1 MSKDNFLPPT
11 GTRDIEPV
19 AAEIR
24 NEVVYKITSSY
35 KKYGFNSIETPS
47 LEKLENL
54 LGKKGGENEKL
65 IFKVLK
71 RGEELKE
78 ALKNENIEE
87 NEIADF
93 GLRYDL
99 TVPLA
104 RYYAHYKDKLPK
116 PFKVFQIGN
125 VWRAERPQKG
135 RYRQF
140 TQCDIDIIGDPTPNC
155 EVELIYVTCKTLHE
169 LGIKNFEIRINDRE
183 ILKKI
188 SRDCG
193 IKDDDKYRDFL
204 IALDKLDK
212 KSLDDIIEELR
223 KKSFDEDVLLNIRN
237 IFEGLKNGKAKENL
251 LSENSPDEKYS
262 QASKNL
268 NLIISM
274 VKSLLGDVNIK
285 FDPMLVRGMDYYTGT
300 IYEVSEINGHLSF
313 GGGGRYNNMIG
324 SFSGQDISA
333 CGFSLGFER
342 IIDNFFSGENCR
354 QSFDKKA
361 ALLYSSDKDNY
372 SEVVALSEKL
382 RSQYKIVSIFDRQ
395 KNMSNQLAK
404 LKDMGFTHWGIYKGV
419 ETLVGEMDK

>member
-1 MSKDNFLPPT
+1 MSKDGFLPPA
-11 GTRDIEPV
+11 GTRDIEPA

-24 NEVVYKITSSY
+24 DGVVYKITSSY

-71 RGEELKE
+71 RGEELKNSLGSGT
-78 ALKNENIEE
+78 AQENDL
-87 NEIADF
+87 ADF

-125 VWRAERPQKG
+125 VWRAERPQKS

-140 TQCDIDIIGDPTPNC
+140 TQCDIDIIGDPAPNC
-155 EVELIYVTCKTLHE
+155 EIELIYVTCKTLQSLE
-169 LGIKNFEIRINDRE
+169 IKNFEVRINDRQ

-188 SRDCG
+188 SLDCG
-193 IKDDDKYRDFL
+193 VTDDGKYRDFL

-223 KKSFDEDVLLNIRN
+223 KKDFEEAVLSNIKN
-237 IFEGLKNGKAKENL
+237 VFEGLKTGKNGIDLQAG
-251 LSENSPDEKYS
+251 SSSSDEKY
-262 QASKNL
+262 AKACKELSK
-268 NLIISM
+268 IISS
-274 VKSLLGDVNIK
+274 VKSLLGNEVIR
-285 FDPMLVRGMDYYTGT
+285 FDPVLVRGMDYYTGT
-300 IYEVSEINGHLSF
+300 IYEVSEINGSMSF

-324 SFSGQDISA
+324 SFSGQDVSA

-342 IIDNFFSGENCR
+342 IMDSFFSGAPL
-354 QSFDKKA
+354 SGGGSKA
-361 ALLYSSDKDNY
+361 ALLYSSDKDDY
-372 SEVVALSEKL
+372 CAVTLFSEKL
-382 RSQYKIVSIFDRQ
+382 KEKYKTVSIFDRQ

-404 LKDMGFTHWGIYKGV
+404 LKDIGFDSWGIYKGE
-419 ETLVGEMDK
+419 ETVISKME